1 MRADTQTVSNM
12 EHPWGVKEHGGLLED
27 LVHIAIVVWIL
38 FDNKGWQ
45 PYFMAV
51 DSKKEKK
58 KLTIKAITYS
68 EAFSND
74 TKDFLEG

>member
-1 MRADTQTVSNM
+1 
-12 EHPWGVKEHGGLLED
+12 
-27 LVHIAIVVWIL
+27 
-38 FDNKGWQ
+38 
-45 PYFMAV
+45 MAV